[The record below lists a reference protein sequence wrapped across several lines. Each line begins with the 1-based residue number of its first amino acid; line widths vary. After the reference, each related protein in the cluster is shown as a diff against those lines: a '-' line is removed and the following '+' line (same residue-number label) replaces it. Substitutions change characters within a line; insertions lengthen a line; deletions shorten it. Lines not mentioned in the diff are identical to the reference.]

1 MDKPLAKLLAADE
14 PHPVMIARPG
24 GKSPFFLAADHAG
37 RVIPKSLGSLGL
49 PDNELVRHIAWDIGI
64 EGTSRFL
71 ADALD
76 AFFIGQTYSRL
87 VIDCNRDLAVPTSIV
102 EISEHTEV
110 PGNRQLSPADRR
122 KRQEEVFWPYH
133 RRLAEEL
140 DKRKAR
146 GRATILISMHSFTP
160 VFKSIGRQW
169 HVGVLYNRDPG
180 YARILLDLLECEGD
194 LVVGDNEPYRV
205 GDLTDYTIPVHGER
219 RGLPHVEIEIRQD
232 LIADEAGQ
240 RAWAARLSRLLPEA
254 LRRYEARGQGPL
266 PT

>member
-1 MDKPLAKLLAADE
+1 MDKPTPKLLTAGE
-14 PHPVMIARPG
+14 PHPVMIARLEG
-24 GKSPFFLAADHAG
+24 TSPFLITADHAG
-37 RVIPKSLGSLGL
+37 RTIPQTLGRLGL
-49 PDNELVRHIAWDIGI
+49 PDSELIRHIAWDIGI

-76 AFFIGQTYSRL
+76 AFFIGQAYSRL

-110 PGNRQLSPADRR
+110 PGNRQISHADRLR
-122 KRQEEVFWPYH
+122 RQEEIFWPYH

-140 DKRKAR
+140 DRRKAR
-146 GRATILISMHSFTP
+146 GLATILISMHSFTP
-160 VFKSIGRQW
+160 VFMSIGRQW

-180 YARILLDLLECEGD
+180 YARIVLDLLEREGD

-219 RGLPHVEIEIRQD
+219 RGLPHVELEIRQD
-232 LIADEAGQ
+232 LIAEEAGQ
-240 RAWAARLSRLLPEA
+240 RAWAARLARVLPEA
-254 LRRYEARGQGPL
+254 LRRYEARGQGDL
-266 PT
+266 PA